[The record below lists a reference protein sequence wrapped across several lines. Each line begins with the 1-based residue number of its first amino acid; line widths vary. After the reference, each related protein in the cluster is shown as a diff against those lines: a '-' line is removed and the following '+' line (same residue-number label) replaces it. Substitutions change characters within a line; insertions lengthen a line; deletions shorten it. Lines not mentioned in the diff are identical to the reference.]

1 MTRLVTPLNWSGERW
16 LGRHGPSEMLAML
29 HLLEWPPGGTLLVA
43 RADETLRVVTVR
55 QRASEST
62 SGFLE
67 VQEAIAVEPS
77 YIPVLALGAVLHE
90 WGHLLAEGWRF
101 DRAVQAAPDSGEVML
116 PGVNPWLVEGI
127 AEAWT
132 DLVLAP
138 IIARTPL
145 IGFAEAEKRV
155 RLSGN
160 ELDPHVTGYLMV
172 RAAIDAAAAKGTS
185 APVTLRHLIEAG
197 EPAKVAQD
205 PLFAAAFRDPG
216 DVAPLIIPAPS
227 RRFLVPESI
236 FTVDTRVPDP
246 VSTIIR
252 MPE

>member
-1 MTRLVTPLNWSGERW
+1 MPGDSARSRNIPAIVSQLFGSPQAVPRYGASPASMTRLVTPLNWSGERW

-101 DRAVQAAPDSGEVML
+101 DRAVQAAPDSGEVTL

-138 IIARTPL
+138 DRRTDT
-145 IGFAEAEKRV
+145 ADRV
-155 RLSGN
+155 RRG
-160 ELDPHVTGYLMV
+160 GK
-172 RAAIDAAAAKGTS
+172 AS
-185 APVTLRHLIEAG
+185 APLG
-197 EPAKVAQD
+197 Q
-205 PLFAAAFRDPG
+205 
-216 DVAPLIIPAPS
+216 
-227 RRFLVPESI
+227 
-236 FTVDTRVPDP
+236 
-246 VSTIIR
+246 
-252 MPE
+252 